1 MQSYHMHWEPLP
13 VLPLRMQAVFAV
25 NTAIKQFKILR
36 RNEIN
41 CYLFIRHYRTIAWSG
56 TCILD
61 VLFCLVPL

>member
-41 CYLFIRHYRTIAWSG
+41 CYPLF
-56 TCILD
+56 D
-61 VLFCLVPL
+61 VIEQLLGVVPVY